1 MTYWQATVLV
11 IAVMFIG
18 IAANL
23 FGVGF
28 ILREI
33 RLWREDA
40 KKP

>member
-11 IAVMFIG
+11 IAAMFTG
-18 IAANL
+18 VAANL
-23 FGVGF
+23 FAVGF
-28 ILREI
+28 IMREI